1 MFGLCEGSSCS
12 LTNTRFSSAILLAWP
27 LRQIISCNFCIC
39 KYSGRVCPIADPLL
53 GFIFKASI
61 ETPQEY
67 NKIGDFQ
74 TASQGRLNR
83 FLPRS
88 ICRQGYSRP
97 SWLDFIS
104 VQWWCHFCKFS
115 RIPKNLKREN
125 FCPPFQAVPHSACDK
140 DHVTKVNIQPCRP
153 GFTIWHHHIIPM
165 EISTRHF

>member
-61 ETPQEY
+61 EIPQEY

-104 VQWWCHFCKFS
+104 VQWWCHFYKFS
-115 RIPKNLKREN
+115 PKIYTQREKILLAISSR
-125 FCPPFQAVPHSACDK
+125 PPLGLWQRSRDK
-140 DHVTKVNIQPCRP
+140 IVSGRAGPGSQSDVTMSYP
-153 GFTIWHHHIIPM
+153 
-165 EISTRHF
+165 

>member
-12 LTNTRFSSAILLAWP
+12 LTILALLRPFFLVWP
-27 LRQIISCNFCIC
+27 LRQIISCNICIC

-53 GFIFKASI
+53 GSIFKASI
-61 ETPQEY
+61 EIPQEY

-104 VQWWCHFCKFS
+104 VQWWCHFYKFS
-115 RIPKNLKREN
+115 PEFNKREN
-125 FCPPFQAVPHSACDK
+125 FARHFKPSPTRL
-140 DHVTKVNIQPCRP
+140 VTKITGQKSPSGRAGP
-153 GFTIWHHHIIPM
+153 GSQSDVTMSYP
-165 EISTRHF
+165 

>member
-104 VQWWCHFCKFS
+104 VQWWCHFYKFS
-115 RIPKNLKREN
+115 PEYGKREN
-125 FCPPFQAVPHSACDK
+125 FARHFKPSLTR
-140 DHVTKVNIQPCRP
+140 HVTKITWQKSSSSRAGP
-153 GFTIWHHHIIPM
+153 GSQSDITM
-165 EISTRHF
+165 SYS